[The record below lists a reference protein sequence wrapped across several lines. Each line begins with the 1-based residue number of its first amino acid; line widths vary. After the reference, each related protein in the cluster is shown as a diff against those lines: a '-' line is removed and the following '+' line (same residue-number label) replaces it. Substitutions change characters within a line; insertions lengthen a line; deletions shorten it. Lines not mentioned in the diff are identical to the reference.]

1 MGRITDAL
9 LRSAWDAEQHV
20 LPDVQ
25 RYDPMVCQCCGHRR
39 FKDTDPECVCDGLD
53 WYMIKGGGI
62 ECQGH
67 KMLRAFGATAKT
79 FDFGG
84 LK

>member
-9 LRSAWDAEQHV
+9 LRSAWEAEQHV
-20 LPDVQ
+20 LPDVT
-25 RYDPMVCQCCGHRR
+25 RYDPNVCQCCGYTRR
-39 FKDTDPECVCDGLD
+39 NENDPECVCDSLD
-53 WYMIKGGGI
+53 WYMVKDGGI
-62 ECQGH
+62 ECQAH
-67 KMLRAFGATAKT
+67 KFVRGLGIATKT